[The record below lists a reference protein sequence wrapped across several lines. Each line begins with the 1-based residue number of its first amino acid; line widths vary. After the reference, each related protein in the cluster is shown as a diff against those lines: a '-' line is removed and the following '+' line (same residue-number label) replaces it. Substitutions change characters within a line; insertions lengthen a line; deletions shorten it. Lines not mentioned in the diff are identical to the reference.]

1 MSAED
6 VLYFVKFVHLMTPR
20 QRKGFFESANQ
31 KQMRLLETACLNLAK
46 NHEGLTEQQIKTLH
60 KFKRG
65 IKIMASKG
73 FSIKEKK
80 KIALQKG
87 GFLPSILPIIASLA
101 SSLIPALIQ
110 RGNGKVSSHKRN

>member
-20 QRKGFFESANQ
+20 QWKSFFESANQ

-65 IKIMASKG
+65 IKIMARYADTRS
-73 FSIKEKK
+73 
-80 KIALQKG
+80 G
-87 GFLPSILPIIASLA
+87 GSDP
-101 SSLIPALIQ
+101 
-110 RGNGKVSSHKRN
+110 V